1 MNNLSQPPQPTE
13 PDMALLYL
21 GSLFETLDYTLPPER
36 DEAKLDALAWHI
48 LDKRPK
54 TLLGLAIRAR
64 AEKHLC
70 RYLWTV
76 DFERLPP
83 SDQAARVVIECAM
96 LLSSRPCDRGEF
108 RAQSKTPPG
117 DRGPTGFCAWH
128 NKRIIRTTALS
139 DSDGIGEQLAG
150 SESSPDRG
158 GKVVGL
164 DGPPLPKRVA
174 ITEWDSLEQAEAFF
188 KSKAW
193 TDLGPDRDKAIKTIR
208 QYAVEAVN

>member
-1 MNNLSQPPQPTE
+1 MNTLSQPPQPTE
-13 PDMALLYL
+13 PDMALLYF
-21 GSLFETLDYTLPPER
+21 GSLFETLDHTLPPER

-54 TLLGLAIRAR
+54 TPLGLAIRAR

-108 RAQSKTPPG
+108 RVKAKSRPGPRADGNSVLGSSASKLY
-117 DRGPTGFCAWH
+117 R
-128 NKRIIRTTALS
+128 
-139 DSDGIGEQLAG
+139 
-150 SESSPDRG
+150 
-158 GKVVGL
+158 
-164 DGPPLPKRVA
+164 RVCPQV
-174 ITEWDSLEQAEAFF
+174 IE
-188 KSKAW
+188 
-193 TDLGPDRDKAIKTIR
+193 
-208 QYAVEAVN
+208 

>member
-1 MNNLSQPPQPTE
+1 MCELLHTRTPGIASQPPQPTE

-70 RYLWTV
+70 RYLWRV

-96 LLSSRPCDRGEF
+96 LLSSRPCDRSEIA
-108 RAQSKTPPG
+108 AQTHTSPG
-117 DRGPTGFCAWH
+117 DRRSGGVLCLVQTRRVRALASKFRRRCSSRGD
-128 NKRIIRTTALS
+128 RIETRE
-139 DSDGIGEQLAG
+139 GG
-150 SESSPDRG
+150 S
-158 GKVVGL
+158 K
-164 DGPPLPKRVA
+164 
-174 ITEWDSLEQAEAFF
+174 
-188 KSKAW
+188 
-193 TDLGPDRDKAIKTIR
+193 
-208 QYAVEAVN
+208 

>member
-1 MNNLSQPPQPTE
+1 MNNLSQPSQPTE
-13 PDMALLYL
+13 PDMALLYF

-36 DEAKLDALAWHI
+36 DEAKLDAFAWHI

-117 DRGPTGFCAWH
+117 DRGPTNFCA
-128 NKRIIRTTALS
+128 RRAARSVATSSTPTPR
-139 DSDGIGEQLAG
+139 AG
-150 SESSPDRG
+150 ANPGR
-158 GKVVGL
+158 
-164 DGPPLPKRVA
+164 A
-174 ITEWDSLEQAEAFF
+174 
-188 KSKAW
+188 
-193 TDLGPDRDKAIKTIR
+193 
-208 QYAVEAVN
+208 

>member
-13 PDMALLYL
+13 PDMALLFL
-21 GSLFETLDYTLPPER
+21 GSLFETLDYTLPSER

-83 SDQAARVVIECAM
+83 SDQGARVVTECAM
-96 LLSSRPCDRGEF
+96 MLSSRPCDRGEF
-108 RAQSKTPPG
+108 RAQSKIPLG
-117 DRGPTGFCAWH
+117 DRGPTGVCFGTT
-128 NKRIIRTTALS
+128 RGSSGLQPSRTPTALARATPARGR
-139 DSDGIGEQLAG
+139 DS
-150 SESSPDRG
+150 
-158 GKVVGL
+158 
-164 DGPPLPKRVA
+164 
-174 ITEWDSLEQAEAFF
+174 
-188 KSKAW
+188 
-193 TDLGPDRDKAIKTIR
+193 
-208 QYAVEAVN
+208 

>member
-21 GSLFETLDYTLPPER
+21 GSLFETLDHTLPS

-83 SDQAARVVIECAM
+83 SDQGARVVIECAM
-96 LLSSRPCDRGEF
+96 LLSSQPCDRGEF
-108 RAQSKTPPG
+108 SAPKAKPRRGIAGRRDSVLGTTRGSSGLQPSRTP
-117 DRGPTGFCAWH
+117 
-128 NKRIIRTTALS
+128 TAL
-139 DSDGIGEQLAG
+139 A
-150 SESSPDRG
+150 SSW
-158 GKVVGL
+158 
-164 DGPPLPKRVA
+164 RVLNSS
-174 ITEWDSLEQAEAFF
+174 TS
-188 KSKAW
+188 
-193 TDLGPDRDKAIKTIR
+193 R
-208 QYAVEAVN
+208 

>member
-1 MNNLSQPPQPTE
+1 MKVNLTKLVKRIDEQLADHDGQRWGADQPPQLPE
-13 PDMALLYL
+13 PDIALVYL
-21 GSLFETLDYTLPPER
+21 GSLFKTLDNTLPPER

-48 LDKRPK
+48 LEKRPK

-96 LLSSRPCDRGEF
+96 LLSSRSCDRREF

-117 DRGPTGFCAWH
+117 DRGPTGFCARP
-128 NKRIIRTTALS
+128 NN
-139 DSDGIGEQLAG
+139 
-150 SESSPDRG
+150 
-158 GKVVGL
+158 
-164 DGPPLPKRVA
+164 RVIPA
-174 ITEWDSLEQAEAFF
+174 NA
-188 KSKAW
+188 
-193 TDLGPDRDKAIKTIR
+193 
-208 QYAVEAVN
+208 

>member
-1 MNNLSQPPQPTE
+1 MCELLHTRTPGLASQCFFSVACGGNRMNNLSEPPQPTE
-13 PDMALLYL
+13 PDIALLYL

-83 SDQAARVVIECAM
+83 SDQAARVVIDCAM
-96 LLSSRPCDRGEF
+96 LLSSRPCDRGDSAPKQNPSGTTG
-108 RAQSKTPPG
+108 RRDSVLGSSASKFHRRCLPA
-117 DRGPTGFCAWH
+117 PT
-128 NKRIIRTTALS
+128 R
-139 DSDGIGEQLAG
+139 
-150 SESSPDRG
+150 
-158 GKVVGL
+158 
-164 DGPPLPKRVA
+164 
-174 ITEWDSLEQAEAFF
+174 
-188 KSKAW
+188 
-193 TDLGPDRDKAIKTIR
+193 
-208 QYAVEAVN
+208 

>member
-1 MNNLSQPPQPTE
+1 
-13 PDMALLYL
+13 MALLYL

-96 LLSSRPCDRGEF
+96 LLSSRLCDRGES
-108 RAQSKTPPG
+108 RAQSNPPG

-128 NKRIIRTTALS
+128 NKRIIRTTALPN
-139 DSDGIGEQLAG
+139 GIGEQLAG
-150 SESSPDRG
+150 SERSTSR
-158 GKVVGL
+158 
-164 DGPPLPKRVA
+164 
-174 ITEWDSLEQAEAFF
+174 
-188 KSKAW
+188 
-193 TDLGPDRDKAIKTIR
+193 
-208 QYAVEAVN
+208 

>member
-1 MNNLSQPPQPTE
+1 MCELLHTRTPGIASHYVFSCCLRGDGMNNLSQPPQPTE
-13 PDMALLYL
+13 PDMALLYF

-83 SDQAARVVIECAM
+83 SDQAARNSDRQTSSKNC
-96 LLSSRPCDRGEF
+96 SSRCV
-108 RAQSKTPPG
+108 KYLTH
-117 DRGPTGFCAWH
+117 WH
-128 NKRIIRTTALS
+128 GASAPAS
-139 DSDGIGEQLAG
+139 DTIG
-150 SESSPDRG
+150 
-158 GKVVGL
+158 
-164 DGPPLPKRVA
+164 
-174 ITEWDSLEQAEAFF
+174 
-188 KSKAW
+188 
-193 TDLGPDRDKAIKTIR
+193 
-208 QYAVEAVN
+208 

>member
-1 MNNLSQPPQPTE
+1 MCELLHTRTPGIASQCFLAAACGGNSMNNLSQPPQPTE

-36 DEAKLDALAWHI
+36 DE
-48 LDKRPK
+48 
-54 TLLGLAIRAR
+54 

-96 LLSSRPCDRGEF
+96 LLSSRPCDCGEF

-150 SESSPDRG
+150 SE
-158 GKVVGL
+158 
-164 DGPPLPKRVA
+164 
-174 ITEWDSLEQAEAFF
+174 
-188 KSKAW
+188 
-193 TDLGPDRDKAIKTIR
+193 
-208 QYAVEAVN
+208 

>member
-21 GSLFETLDYTLPPER
+21 GSLFETLALPPES

-48 LDKRPK
+48 LGKRPK

-76 DFERLPP
+76 DFKRLPP

-96 LLSSRPCDRGEF
+96 LLVSASSRPCGRRE
-108 RAQSKTPPG
+108 SWVH
-117 DRGPTGFCAWH
+117 GPSSIPTWE
-128 NKRIIRTTALS
+128 KTAL
-139 DSDGIGEQLAG
+139 DELQ
-150 SESSPDRG
+150 
-158 GKVVGL
+158 
-164 DGPPLPKRVA
+164 
-174 ITEWDSLEQAEAFF
+174 
-188 KSKAW
+188 
-193 TDLGPDRDKAIKTIR
+193 
-208 QYAVEAVN
+208 

>member
-1 MNNLSQPPQPTE
+1 MNNLSQPPHPTE

-21 GSLFETLDYTLPPER
+21 GSLFEPER

-48 LDKRPK
+48 LNKRPK

-64 AEKHLC
+64 AEKHVC

-108 RAQSKTPPG
+108 RAQLRSG
-117 DRGPTGFCAWH
+117 AARLRQGA
-128 NKRIIRTTALS
+128 RVIE
-139 DSDGIGEQLAG
+139 DS
-150 SESSPDRG
+150 RR
-158 GKVVGL
+158 VV
-164 DGPPLPKRVA
+164 
-174 ITEWDSLEQAEAFF
+174 
-188 KSKAW
+188 
-193 TDLGPDRDKAIKTIR
+193 
-208 QYAVEAVN
+208 

>member
-83 SDQAARVVIECAM
+83 SDQAARVVIEGAM
-96 LLSSRPCDRGEF
+96 LLSFRPCDGGEF
-108 RAQSKTPPG
+108 RAQSPG
-117 DRGPTGFCAWH
+117 DRGPTGFCARH
-128 NKRIIRTTALS
+128 NKRIIRTMRNA
-139 DSDGIGEQLAG
+139 
-150 SESSPDRG
+150 
-158 GKVVGL
+158 
-164 DGPPLPKRVA
+164 
-174 ITEWDSLEQAEAFF
+174 
-188 KSKAW
+188 
-193 TDLGPDRDKAIKTIR
+193 
-208 QYAVEAVN
+208 

>member
-1 MNNLSQPPQPTE
+1 MNNLSQPPQSTE

-54 TLLGLAIRAR
+54 TLLGLAIKAR

-83 SDQAARVVIECAM
+83 SDQGARVVIECAM

-108 RAQSKTPPG
+108 RAQTKPRRGSRADGILCLAQQEDHQDYSPPG
-117 DRGPTGFCAWH
+117 LRRHWRAAGGF
-128 NKRIIRTTALS
+128 
-139 DSDGIGEQLAG
+139 
-150 SESSPDRG
+150 
-158 GKVVGL
+158 
-164 DGPPLPKRVA
+164 
-174 ITEWDSLEQAEAFF
+174 
-188 KSKAW
+188 
-193 TDLGPDRDKAIKTIR
+193 
-208 QYAVEAVN
+208 